1 MRAIHSYTY
10 EDQGRLVVN
19 LARAIRKSGGQLLR
33 EEPLSEHAFGME
45 LELPLNCIIDL
56 YGELVRSGLEF
67 SRSGQSTL
75 AELCTVQ
82 RHVRPRQA
90 RDLVHA
96 IASGAAPS
104 PSFADGLQVQRVLAA
119 VEESAEKNCVYTP
132 IAV

>member
-33 EEPLSEHAFGME
+33 EEPLSEHAFGMD

-90 RDLVHA
+90 RDLVHLRLEVSLLQGISLESLLA
-96 IASGAAPS
+96 TSGPAA
-104 PSFADGLQVQRVLAA
+104 
-119 VEESAEKNCVYTP
+119 
-132 IAV
+132 